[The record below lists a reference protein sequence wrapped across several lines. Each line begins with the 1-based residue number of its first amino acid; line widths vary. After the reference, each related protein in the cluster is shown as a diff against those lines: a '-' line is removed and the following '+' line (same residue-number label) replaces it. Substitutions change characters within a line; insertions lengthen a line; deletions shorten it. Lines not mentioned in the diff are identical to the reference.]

1 MPKSVLV
8 RKPAAAVIAC
18 AAAAALAIPATAS
31 AASSGGIDPGAPP
44 VEGGKAKLAANGQA
58 RPPADAPQ
66 KVKDAIAAANSID
79 DAGYCMG
86 GGHKGNCY
94 DCSGALSYVLGPKGA
109 DILDAP
115 LNSSGFKQWG
125 ERGRGSWITVYTN
138 PGHAMVVIAGLR
150 FDTSQPDDG
159 QDGPGWSKD
168 VKAGMVNGPFQKR
181 HWTGL

>member
-1 MPKSVLV
+1 MPKSLLA
-8 RKPAAAVIAC
+8 RKPAVAFAAC

-31 AASSGGIDPGAPP
+31 AASSGGIDPGAPE
-44 VEGGKAKLAANGQA
+44 VEGGKAKLMANGQA

-66 KVKDAIAAANSID
+66 EVKDAIAAANRID

-115 LNSSGFKQWG
+115 LDSSGFKRWG

-159 QDGPGWSKD
+159 AEGPGWSKD

-181 HWTGL
+181 HWLGL

>member
-1 MPKSVLV
+1 MPKSALA
-8 RKPAAAVIAC
+8 RKPAASVIAC
-18 AAAAALAIPATAS
+18 AAAVALAIPVTAS

-44 VEGGKAKLAANGQA
+44 VEGGKAKLTASGQA

-66 KVKDAIAAANSID
+66 EVKDAIAAANSID

-109 DILDAP
+109 GILKAP
-115 LNSSGFKQWG
+115 LDSSGFRSWG
-125 ERGRGSWITVYTN
+125 ERGLGNWITVYTN

-150 FDTSQPDDG
+150 FDTSG
-159 QDGPGWSKD
+159 SGEKGPRWRTETRSTSGYT
-168 VKAGMVNGPFQKR
+168 VRHPAG
-181 HWTGL
+181 L